1 MMQNTT
7 NNQNIAAFDIIEK
20 IQQVSDNTSVYES
33 TKEYVEYI
41 ESIIHEIIVRNIYGD
56 EIVDWVEYQITALH
70 NVDKDCI
77 FDIINNIEEQYFY
90 DKIQGNFFV
99 ILESKKEKDILND
112 FLNDINNMSLTEL
125 IKKNYLL
132 KVDESSILFKLI
144 TFIYSGK
151 NLIESQIKVL
161 KDLWIN
167 INKNPS
173 IELEEK
179 VEIYIRNIQKT
190 LTELVIWNNYSYI
203 EESFETRKIH

>member
-1 MMQNTT
+1 MQNITER
-7 NNQNIAAFDIIEK
+7 QSIAAFDIIEK

-41 ESIIHEIIVRNIYGD
+41 ESMIHEIIVRNIYGD
-56 EIVDWVEYQITALH
+56 EIVDWGEYQITALH

-90 DKIQGNFFV
+90 DKIQENFFV

-144 TFIYSGK
+144 TFVYSGK

-179 VEIYIRNIQKT
+179 VEIYIRSIQKT

-203 EESFETRKIH
+203 EEGFETRKIH